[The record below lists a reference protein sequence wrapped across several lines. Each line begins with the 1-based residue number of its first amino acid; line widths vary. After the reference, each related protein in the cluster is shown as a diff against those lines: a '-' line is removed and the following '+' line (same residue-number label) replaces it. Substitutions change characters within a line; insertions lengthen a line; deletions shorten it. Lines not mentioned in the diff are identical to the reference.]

1 MSALYERLRPS
12 RLVDVVGQTS
22 TIESLRA
29 LLARN
34 FNGGVFYL
42 IGPSGSG
49 KTTIAKALVNELD
62 IDSGDVTEIGGADVS
77 IDFVREQIYNFSLST
92 WGESGWKALIVN
104 ESQAMLPRTVQA
116 LLPWLEALPKKRLVI
131 FTSTEPL
138 EADMFGNFTGP
149 LASRCKVHT
158 LEPDLEAFAAHVAQ
172 IATNEN
178 LNGQPIEAYRALI
191 ASCAC
196 NMRAALQR
204 VESGEMLKPHKPS
217 AHAVQSVQSVQAV
230 QQNWPKQASSGALV
244 LLERQIADEIQFG
257 KKFFTGSKKHGM
269 HVERLAALEKE
280 RKALMPKSPRTVVT
294 PADRTGFGGAA

>member
-1 MSALYERLRPS
+1 M
-12 RLVDVVGQTS
+12 
-22 TIESLRA
+22 
-29 LLARN
+29 
-34 FNGGVFYL
+34 
-42 IGPSGSG
+42 
-49 KTTIAKALVNELD
+49 
-62 IDSGDVTEIGGADVS
+62 
-77 IDFVREQIYNFSLST
+77 REQIYNFSLST

-172 IATNEN
+172 VATNEN
-178 LNGQPIEAYRALI
+178 LNGQPIEAYRALV

-204 VESGEMLKPHKPS
+204 VESGEMLKPHMTS
-217 AHAVQSVQSVQAV
+217 APVIQYVPAIP
-230 QQNWPKQASSGALV
+230 QNPPKQTDSAALV
-244 LLERQIADEIQFG
+244 VLERKIADEIQFG
-257 KKFFTGSKKHGM
+257 KKFFSGSKKHGLHM
-269 HVERLAALEKE
+269 ERLAGLEKE
-280 RKALMPKSPRTVVT
+280 KKALMPKPQRAVIAAGQLSP
-294 PADRTGFGGAA
+294 DEDAAVQILQTLNGVSAKVASEAVKRAFA